1 MTKFNVGDRVV
12 KARRYSNDEYCRF
25 GGEESVVPIGTRGEV
40 VRTIDGALAVKF
52 DNDCNWSLDETE
64 LDLESKSK
72 VKIQPIEKHL
82 ILQDSCG
89 NFIAIKNSEKEAI
102 EYAKGYN
109 KEDLTIYKLI
119 EVVKISTE
127 RKVSR
132 VKSKKKNGRS
142 NKHKS

>member
-12 KARRYSNDEYCRF
+12 KARRYSNDQYCRF
-25 GGEESVVPIGTRGEV
+25 GGEDIDLPIGTRGEV
-40 VRTIDGALAVKF
+40 RMINGGDLVVSF
-52 DNDCNWSLDETE
+52 DNGCNWSLDETE

-119 EVVKISTE
+119 EVAKISTE

-142 NKHKS
+142 NK